1 MQSRM
6 IPLTMAFLM
15 VTACS
20 RSQETASFAPAEDAL
35 YITREGVITSAVI
48 ETYENEYYTEEELKA
63 SVEEALADFNGTGG
77 TSASEEASSREA
89 AAFHS
94 CSVGGGTASLYID
107 FKDPAAYLE
116 FMEVYP
122 DEESSIQVK
131 ALDVTLVSDGITKG
145 YLTGQT
151 FKTVSSNPKEVDAS
165 EVMKHS
171 KLYVAAIEGPAL
183 IQTEGQIQYVSSDV
197 TVLGSTLVQT
207 PETGMVYVIFK

>member
-1 MQSRM
+1 M
-6 IPLTMAFLM
+6 ILLTMAFLT

-20 RSQETASFAPAEDAL
+20 RSQEAASFAPAEDAL
-35 YITREGVITSAVI
+35 YVTREGVITSAVI
-48 ETYENEYYTEEELKA
+48 ETYENEY
-63 SVEEALADFNGTGG
+63 SVEEALAEFNGSDGSG
-77 TSASEEASSREA
+77 ASDGASSREA

-94 CSVGGGTASLYID
+94 CSLADGTASLYLD

-116 FMEVYP
+116 FMEAYP

-151 FKTVSSNPKEVDAS
+151 FKTASSSPKEVDAS